1 MQARII
7 KGHDAPPIL
16 KPIEKAEGTTQVTEQ
31 EAFNAGDWIELHLS
45 CKAYTPL

>member
-31 EAFNAGDWIELHLS
+31 EASNAGDWIEPPFEL
-45 CKAYTPL
+45 KAYTPL